1 MAKYATGLAIFIACL
16 GLFGMVSFTTER
28 RTKEIGIRKVL
39 GATVSGIIGLLTKE
53 FVILVIIAGV
63 VASPIAY
70 YVMNKWLNHFAYHAE
85 IGIWMFVLACVIAM
99 AITLLT
105 VCYQA
110 IKAAIANPVDA
121 LRYE

>member
-1 MAKYATGLAIFIACL
+1 MA
-16 GLFGMVSFTTER
+16 SFTTER

-53 FVILVIIAGV
+53 FIVLVIIAGI
-63 VASPIAY
+63 VAPPVAFF
-70 YVMNKWLNHFAYHAE
+70 VMNKWLNHFAYHAK
-85 IGIWMFVLACVIAM
+85 IGIWMFVLACVITLV
-99 AITLLT
+99 ITLLT
-105 VCYQA
+105 VCSQA